1 MTLYF
6 DPLPLLGDD
15 RKVFGGRWEDRMWL
29 NVPGP
34 FYGAETDNCWTGRL
48 HAPCHV
54 LYGGEYLTE
63 YVYRQPRTPDELARL
78 VEAAD
83 EDPFAGYACDGDA
96 HWTVESVREW
106 WRERGRITSYL
117 SAGEHRWEEAD
128 WAGQGLA
135 ASVADYAAYIA
146 DGLAADLRVYLHW
159 LEERISPT
167 PGDRLPRL

>member
-6 DPLPLLGDD
+6 DPVPLLGDD
-15 RKVFGGRWEDRMWL
+15 RKAFGGRWQDRMWL

-48 HAPCHV
+48 HAPSHV
-54 LYGGEYLTE
+54 LYGGQYLTE

-83 EDPFAGYACDGDA
+83 QDPRAGYACDGDA

-117 SAGEHRWEEAD
+117 SAGERRWEEAD

-135 ASVADYAAYIA
+135 VAVADYAAYIE

-159 LEERISPT
+159 LEEGISPT
-167 PGDRLPRL
+167 PGARLPRL